1 MTAHMLTGAMI
12 LFAALPARGETQ
24 DCRFHVLGRTGG
36 EFEVRRETIPDGE
49 ARAFV
54 QSETLLSLILPW
66 SAGQSGEIVQP
77 SQGPVAYAVR
87 CRAGS
92 ILVTVQKKGADPR
105 ALPAIEAPALSRYR
119 IRVSVA
125 PGAGRP
131 VVFIIAPDGLVSRDT
146 IAPPTDMFRG
156 AVPLQSSD
164 VSITT
169 EIREEVNR
177 SVTGSAELRRAGP
190 YFLASLVVQGGGKG
204 DAIVDLG
211 ASRTLITRALL
222 PPGIEP
228 SALVAVEHGPDGERA
243 RSGSLGALGGEVA
256 DIRAARV
263 PRLTI
268 GGLTFEDVRVNVI
281 DSLPV
286 IGGVRVEGII
296 GTDMLGAGPIT
307 RIGAS
312 ASGAQL
318 SLVGKATPGH
328 DLEAPFS
335 RVGGLVMLSARVGDR
350 SIPLILDTGARS
362 TLLSESVALALGLE
376 RLPQRDTF
384 RGLDGRPIETWSA
397 VIPTVSIGSGHLD
410 SLSVNVA
417 PLPVLKAMGIADGGL
432 LGQNLW
438 ERFSSLEVDWVREVV
453 RFYDEYR

>member
-1 MTAHMLTGAMI
+1 MAAHMLTAAMI
-12 LFAALPARGETQ
+12 LLALPARGEAQ
-24 DCRFHVLGRTGG
+24 DCRLHVLGRTAG

-49 ARAFV
+49 ARAFI
-54 QSETLLSLILPW
+54 QNEALLSLILPW
-66 SAGQSGEIVQP
+66 SAGQSGEVVQP

-87 CRAGS
+87 CEAGS
-92 ILVTVQKKGADPR
+92 ITVTVQKKDAAPR
-105 ALPAIEAPALSRYR
+105 ALPPIEAAALSRYR
-119 IRVSVA
+119 MRVSVT
-125 PGAGRP
+125 PGAGRAT
-131 VVFIIAPDGLVSRDT
+131 VFIVSPDGSVSRDT

-156 AVPLQSSD
+156 MVPLQAAD

-169 EIREEVNR
+169 EIREAVDR
-177 SVTGSAELRRAGP
+177 QVTGSAELRRAGP
-190 YFLASLVVQGGGKG
+190 WFLASLAVQGGGKG
-204 DAIVDLG
+204 DVIVDLG

-228 SALVAVEHGPDGERA
+228 SALVAVEHGPEGERA
-243 RSGSLGALGGEVA
+243 RRGSLGALGGEVA
-256 DIRAARV
+256 DIRAARL

-268 GGLTFEDVRVNVI
+268 GGLTFEDVRVNVV
-281 DSLPV
+281 DSLPL
-286 IGGVRVEGII
+286 IGGVQVAGII
-296 GTDMLGAGPIT
+296 GTDLLGAGPIT
-307 RIGAS
+307 RIDPS

-318 SLVGKATPGH
+318 SLVNEAAPEP

-335 RVGGLVMLSARVGDR
+335 RVGGLVLFSARVGDR

-384 RGLDGRPIETWSA
+384 RGLDRTPIETWSA
-397 VIPTVSIGSGHLD
+397 VIPTMSLGSGRLD

-417 PLPVLKAMGIADGGL
+417 PLPVLEAMGIADGGL

-438 ERFSSLEVDWVREVV
+438 ERFSALEVDWIREVV
-453 RFYDEYR
+453 RFYGRQR